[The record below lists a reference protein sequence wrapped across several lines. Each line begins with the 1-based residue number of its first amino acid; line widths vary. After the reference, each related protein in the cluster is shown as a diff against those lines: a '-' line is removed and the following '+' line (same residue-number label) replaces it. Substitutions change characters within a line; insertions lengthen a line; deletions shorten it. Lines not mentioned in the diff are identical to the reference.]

1 MACGDAPLL
10 SRAQSPHQYYRAT
23 RPAESHS
30 PGAGASLAHAAYSS
44 GRMSIA
50 VGPLKGPCDGRGTNK
65 PRHLDS
71 PLSPS
76 ACTSREIPSRYV
88 GALGVQLSSRLA
100 LALEMRW
107 SPSIM
112 ARAYGMNRNTQRGT
126 SRGGAAPKAFAS
138 APKNSPHLTG
148 SSATLYA
155 SPERPR
161 SRAATVAAAAS
172 ST

>member
-23 RPAESHS
+23 RPAESRS

-71 PLSPS
+71 PLSPN
-76 ACTSREIPSRYV
+76 ACTSREIPARDLPGWRRAEGLCQRPEELPPPYWLVV
-88 GALGVQLSSRLA
+88 GHVVRFAGAPPLEGGDGGCRGVLDIDQGGDT
-100 LALEMRW
+100 
-107 SPSIM
+107 SP
-112 ARAYGMNRNTQRGT
+112 A
-126 SRGGAAPKAFAS
+126 GGNWQAAP
-138 APKNSPHLTG
+138 P
-148 SSATLYA
+148 
-155 SPERPR
+155 
-161 SRAATVAAAAS
+161 
-172 ST
+172 